1 MKLPDFFFF
10 FCFGGVGSSCP
21 RVCVPVQLNIFM
33 LPCVLLEG
41 NLTVCVAFVFFV
53 CLFFFLSFRMK
64 PPSKKLQ
71 MDENGGLL
79 VHIECCD

>member
-1 MKLPDFFFF
+1 MHYNMELPGFFFF

-53 CLFFFLSFRMK
+53 CFFVFPFFSYETSIQK
-64 PPSKKLQ
+64 TT
-71 MDENGGLL
+71 DG
-79 VHIECCD
+79 

>member
-1 MKLPDFFFF
+1 MHYNMELPDFFFF

-41 NLTVCVAFVFFV
+41 NLTVCVAFVFFI
-53 CLFFFLSFRMK
+53 FFFPFFSYETSIQK
-64 PPSKKLQ
+64 TT
-71 MDENGGLL
+71 DG
-79 VHIECCD
+79 

>member
-1 MKLPDFFFF
+1 MHYNMELPDFFFF

-53 CLFFFLSFRMK
+53 CFFFPFFSYETSIQK
-64 PPSKKLQ
+64 TT
-71 MDENGGLL
+71 DG
-79 VHIECCD
+79 